1 MQVKVMNEAG
11 FQILTSAMSIGPSRS
26 GYVLEVSAD
35 GKNFS
40 PLFSVAA
47 NTTKMAT
54 GLAPN
59 AYYRLK
65 GNVGEVIV
73 NWSRSCVID
82 GEGGSGTTYTAG
94 DYISLAGDVISVTG
108 ITPDLYAT
116 SADVQ
121 TMINTKAADY
131 TPTSGFSTINGSAI
145 TDGSAIVIEAGDVA
159 PLSAAV
165 ETLSAATVGKADAVS
180 ITENPAR
187 PIFPKWN
194 SQGIITG
201 EYAVANM
208 GDLRVNGTNKQVFFF
223 GTGSKIATFY
233 APNSAGTA
241 GDILVST
248 GNGAPVWATDDKV
261 SSTSVSTIWKGTQ
274 AEYDAITTK
283 DPNTFYIIV
292 SN

>member
-11 FQILTSAMSIGPSRS
+11 FQILTSAMSIGPSQT

-94 DYISLAGDVISVTG
+94 NYIDLTGDVISVTG
-108 ITPDLYAT
+108 ITPDEYLT
-116 SADVQ
+116 SAD
-121 TMINTKAADY
+121 TENLTTKTYVDSADTIIYASAATYADDAIAEALAAY

-165 ETLSAATVGKADAVS
+165 ETLSAATESA
-180 ITENPAR
+180 
-187 PIFPKWN
+187 
-194 SQGIITG
+194 
-201 EYAVANM
+201 
-208 GDLRVNGTNKQVFFF
+208 
-223 GTGSKIATFY
+223 IATIP
-233 APNSAGTA
+233 AN
-241 GDILVST
+241 
-248 GNGAPVWATDDKV
+248 PVQSLSID
-261 SSTSVSTIWKGTQ
+261 TIWKGDI
-274 AEYDAITTK
+274 DAYNALTNSGQTADASTLYVITGST
-283 DPNTFYIIV
+283 
-292 SN
+292 S